1 MATLTKKDLLE
12 AIEKFNET
20 TRLQFAVKNPITK
33 MYEMFSTFEIQEHPH
48 GDFTIILGDN

>member
-12 AIEKFNET
+12 AIEKFDET
-20 TRLQFAVKNPITK
+20 TRIQFAVKNPITK
-33 MYEMFSTFEIQEHPH
+33 LYEMFSEFAIQEHSH

>member
-33 MYEMFSTFEIQEHPH
+33 MYEMFSTFEIQEHSH